1 MKLFPISRDGWI
13 FLAILASLTVLAFWI
28 WPLLIILPGCLFLF
42 VLLMFVSTNVEIMI
56 SPGDKVRGGLS
67 VGGKV
72 SIA

>member
-1 MKLFPISRDGWI
+1 MKLYPISRNGWM

-42 VLLMFVSTNVEIMI
+42 ELMI
-56 SPGDKVRGGLS
+56 SPDDKVRGGLS